1 MNICHYDD
9 GNTEIPIAV
18 SARHC
23 HLSEKDF
30 HRLFGEG
37 CKLEKWKDLSQPG
50 QYATHQLITI
60 KGLNGKIE
68 NVRVLGPFRNE
79 TQIEISQT
87 DSIKLG
93 VSPPIRLSGELED
106 SAPITLIG
114 PTGVLHKRQG
124 LIIAQAHIHMSFEDA
139 HRFQVSDGDVVG
151 VEVVTCRPIHFLN
164 VVVRVSENFV
174 LEMHIDTD
182 EANAASVASNIKG
195 KLLKLV

>member
-1 MNICHYDD
+1 MNRCHFDD
-9 GNTEIPIAV
+9 GKVDIPIAV

-30 HRLFGEG
+30 HCLFGDD

-50 QYATHQLITI
+50 EFASHQLITI
-60 KGLNGKIE
+60 QGPKGKIE
-68 NVRVLGPFRNE
+68 SVRVLGPFRKE

-93 VSPPIRLSGELED
+93 VTPPIRLSGQLDD
-106 SAPITLIG
+106 SSPITLIG
-114 PTGVLHKRQG
+114 PKGVLHKEKG
-124 LIIAQAHIHMSFEDA
+124 LIIAQAHIHMSPDDA
-139 HRFQVSDGDVVG
+139 KQFQVYDGDIVG
-151 VEVVTCRPIHFLN
+151 VEVNTSRPIQFLN
-164 VVVRVSENFV
+164 VVVRVSENYV

-182 EANAASVASNIKG
+182 EANAAAFTPNIKG